1 MVNEIGTLSN
11 RQVRALIDHC
21 DEDLLGHLWLCLC
34 LGLRRAEATKVD
46 KLTCRDNYLIVGA
59 EAAKTKT
66 SVIPLL
72 SGHSVYWQRVQSLP
86 NLRKRMDHLKRD
98 CRHHYMAA
106 QLYAPHYRQP
116 LAQFSPG

>member
-1 MVNEIGTLSN
+1 MRFGTLSN
-11 RQVRALIDHC
+11 RQIRTLIDHC

-66 SVIPLL
+66 RRVIPLL
-72 SGHSVYWQRVQSLP
+72 CGHVIYWQRVQSLP
-86 NLRKRMDHLKRD
+86 NLRKSMERLK
-98 CRHHYMAA
+98 CEAGIA
-106 QLYAPHYRQP
+106 T
-116 LAQFSPG
+116 